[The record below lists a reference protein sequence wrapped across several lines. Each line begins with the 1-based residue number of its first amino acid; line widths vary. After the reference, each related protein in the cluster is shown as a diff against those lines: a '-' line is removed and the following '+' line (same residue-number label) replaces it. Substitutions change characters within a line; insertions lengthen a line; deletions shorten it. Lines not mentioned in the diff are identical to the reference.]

1 MDYAHLLATE
11 LTLHAENL
19 AVTNDSMMVTIT
31 KGSMKEKSG
40 FHLQEL
46 NGELLYA
53 HNQSFLK
60 NLYIKTPGSEI
71 KRDLVLEYA
80 SFDALTRNPAQTVFR
95 IELENSRLQV
105 KDILVFAP
113 QLRNNP
119 ALSNPNDVWNLHI
132 IGSGTLNRMYFETLQ
147 FSGLTNTQI
156 DAQGTLAGLMN
167 PTQAGGNFTIRKFH
181 TSQTDIALFTGRR
194 LSNAQMNLPETFAI
208 SGTINGTAG
217 HLNAN
222 LNMATSAGSMALNG
236 SFSNLTNPAA
246 ASYNAAIRANGLQ
259 LGQILR
265 QPDQIGS
272 VTANVTVNGKGLTP
286 GTINTRLSAHSRYHF
301 ST

>member
-119 ALSNPNDVWNLHI
+119 ALSNPNDV
-132 IGSGTLNRMYFETLQ
+132 
-147 FSGLTNTQI
+147 
-156 DAQGTLAGLMN
+156 
-167 PTQAGGNFTIRKFH
+167 
-181 TSQTDIALFTGRR
+181 
-194 LSNAQMNLPETFAI
+194 
-208 SGTINGTAG
+208 
-217 HLNAN
+217 
-222 LNMATSAGSMALNG
+222 
-236 SFSNLTNPAA
+236 
-246 ASYNAAIRANGLQ
+246 
-259 LGQILR
+259 
-265 QPDQIGS
+265 
-272 VTANVTVNGKGLTP
+272 
-286 GTINTRLSAHSRYHF
+286 
-301 ST
+301 